1 MGGGKWEPFMKIFGP
16 IGSETRKLNDVF
28 EITRSLTAARVASL
42 PYFYLD
48 CGIEDAAQ
56 HFNPNRELSQLF
68 LEKKIPHEYRELPG
82 DHTWAYSDQQVQVVL
97 KIAAKQ
103 LRTSRNSK
111 IRARADGQMNKSAV
125 TWK

>member
-16 IGSETRKLNDVF
+16 IGSEIRKLNDVF

-48 CGIEDAAQ
+48 CGTEDAAQ
-56 HFNPNRELSQLF
+56 HVNPNRELSQLF

-82 DHTWAYSDQQVQVVL
+82 NHSWAYWDQQVQEVL
-97 KIAAKQ
+97 QSAATKM
-103 LRTSRNSK
+103 RPRHSSVRR
-111 IRARADGQMNKSAV
+111 RARQFL
-125 TWK
+125 